1 MGGRDFEAVT
11 LTLAKY
17 YEYVAEHR
25 LPEDQRIMPE
35 TRPDAEAA
43 EHRLMCMC
51 RVCKRPAARK
61 VKQLAARRRREAKS
75 AENLAPAA
83 PRLQ

>member
-1 MGGRDFEAVT
+1 MGGGDFEAMIPDD
-11 LTLAKY
+11 ARK
-17 YEYVAEHR
+17 
-25 LPEDQRIMPE
+25 MPE
-35 TRPDAEAA
+35 TRPDDEAA

-83 PRLQ
+83 PRLR